1 MNFGNDPLLNYDA
14 AQTMQADTDAIMR
27 QIEEL
32 KQKRQAISMQ
42 AQVSQTPLFDEI
54 DKIEDSFTDSQ
65 KQFLMQNQEYVESLQ
80 YVSKLVQDEELR
92 IIRPRIEATERG
104 KDALKH
110 HLSVVQ
116 KLKKSMAK
124 EEEQKRALL
133 DDYLTNYPDMAYKDY
148 LAMINN
154 KKGNNK

>member
-1 MNFGNDPLLNYDA
+1 M
-14 AQTMQADTDAIMR
+14 
-27 QIEEL
+27 
-32 KQKRQAISMQ
+32 
-42 AQVSQTPLFDEI
+42 
-54 DKIEDSFTDSQ
+54 
-65 KQFLMQNQEYVESLQ
+65 
-80 YVSKLVQDEELR
+80 
-92 IIRPRIEATERG
+92 
-104 KDALKH
+104 
-110 HLSVVQ
+110 VQ